1 MVQLYFKNAI
11 LEDYVMIENIITLVS
26 EKHIAQWYLLPK
38 VHLYHCI
45 DVWVY
50 TCVYKSKI

>member
-26 EKHIAQWYLLPK
+26 EKHIAQ
-38 VHLYHCI
+38 
-45 DVWVY
+45 
-50 TCVYKSKI
+50 